1 MISRLKKVGGE
12 WQWETIL
19 KETTVAW
26 FCDNLDF
33 CEKRNRKFKKD
44 FNQYN
49 SRPESLSYKNV
60 ISCGRVLRV
69 GVLLNRPL
77 DYFGIRQC
85 VNPMDVLLMVAV
97 ATRAGSESRA
107 PSPASCSPITSTNIL
122 HDGPC
127 SHLLY
132 GPTNRRHIERHEV
145 QGARERNWD
154 FFPLSTTYIRTQT
167 YS

>member
-1 MISRLKKVGGE
+1 M
-12 WQWETIL
+12 
-19 KETTVAW
+19 
-26 FCDNLDF
+26 
-33 CEKRNRKFKKD
+33 RKSTKH

-49 SRPESLSYKNV
+49 SCPESLSYRNL
-60 ISCGRVLRV
+60 ILCERVLRV
-69 GVLLNRPL
+69 GVFLNRHL
-77 DYFGIRQC
+77 EYFGIRQC
-85 VNPMDVLLMVAV
+85 VSPLDVLLMVAV

-145 QGARERNWD
+145 QSARERNWD
-154 FFPLSTTYIRTQT
+154 FFLYLPHT
-167 YS
+167 

>member
-1 MISRLKKVGGE
+1 M
-12 WQWETIL
+12 
-19 KETTVAW
+19 
-26 FCDNLDF
+26 
-33 CEKRNRKFKKD
+33 RKGFTGWC
-44 FNQYN
+44 Y
-49 SRPESLSYKNV
+49 
-60 ISCGRVLRV
+60 
-69 GVLLNRPL
+69 LNRPL
-77 DYFGIRQC
+77 EYFGIRQY
-85 VNPMDVLLMVAV
+85 VSSMDVLLMVAV

-154 FFPLSTTYIRTQT
+154 FFSFIYHIHKDSDLELTMRLSCWKKTPRLYASRFISFKNRKNPKEHIQIRDEDKMFLLVLLLSFT
-167 YS
+167 